1 VPESTASHCLT
12 ASLSLSGSEPRER
25 CIAAVD
31 QHWRVMVPVTQ
42 IYILA
47 SCRRVHGVKTRKG
60 AHLSVRAR
68 SCTVHVGE
76 VVREGKPYDLAL
88 RVRLLVEAFTGK
100 DPGVGRWR

>member
-1 VPESTASHCLT
+1 MSTAV
-12 ASLSLSGSEPRER
+12 GPRYEGG
-25 CIAAVD
+25 
-31 QHWRVMVPVTQ
+31 TGT
-42 IYILA
+42 IY
-47 SCRRVHGVKTRKG
+47 GVKTRKG